1 MNLFKNKIATIG
13 YWMIMIAGVSMIASN
28 WFDFADNLP
37 VTIINGVL
45 AAIGFVLMLWGMKKS
60 GELKNDER

>member
-28 WFDFADNLP
+28 WFDFADHLP

-45 AAIGFVLMLWGMKKS
+45 AAIGFVLMLWGMKKVVS
-60 GELKNDER
+60 

>member
-28 WFDFADNLP
+28 WFDFDDNLP

-60 GELKNDER
+60 GELKNDE

>member
-28 WFDFADNLP
+28 WFDFDDNLP

-45 AAIGFVLMLWGMKKS
+45 AAIGFVLMLWGMKKG
-60 GELKNDER
+60 GELKNDE